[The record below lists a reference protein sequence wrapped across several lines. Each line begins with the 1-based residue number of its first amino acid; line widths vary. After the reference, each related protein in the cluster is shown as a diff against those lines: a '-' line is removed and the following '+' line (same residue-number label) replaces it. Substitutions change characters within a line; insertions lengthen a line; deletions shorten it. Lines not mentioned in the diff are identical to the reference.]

1 MRRIFPLLPLL
12 LLAAVPLSP
21 AQRNAK
27 IIGIFTRLR
36 DRDGRSGYVERL
48 PRLWRLLEG
57 NLRHPA
63 LAPVAA
69 WFDAHVPAA
78 ARAERWA

>member
-1 MRRIFPLLPLL
+1 MLG
-12 LLAAVPLSP
+12 
-21 AQRNAK
+21 AQRNTK

-36 DRDGRSGYVERL
+36 DRDGRQGYVERL

-63 LAPVAA
+63 LAPVRD

-78 ARAERWA
+78 ARAARWA